1 MVICVTPPNTEFCGS
16 KINMKLEVCTDSI
29 GCIGVMDV
37 QCLTITCCWYDF
49 ICWIHRSLQRVE
61 DVRHLGGM
69 WSNHQR
75 GVACFGVRRGGFH
88 VRRCLIPNK
97 SWANLFIRET
107 LGWDWDRFLVFWEVP
122 QKTQGWWI
130 VTWVD
135 GLALILV
142 TIPRRYGSSF
152 YRIKFFSGKQI
163 EDFDSGGIKM
173 ITRWYLHFPF

>member
-1 MVICVTPPNTEFCGS
+1 MVICVTPPPLTEFCGS

-107 LGWDWDRFLVFWEVP
+107 LGWDWDRFLVFGELP
-122 QKTQGWWI
+122 QKTQKMTNCDLGGW
-130 VTWVD
+130 VGAYSCYHPLEGKDLLFTE
-135 GLALILV
+135 
-142 TIPRRYGSSF
+142 SSF
-152 YRIKFFSGKQI
+152 LVVKKLKTLIQGVLK
-163 EDFDSGGIKM
+163 
-173 ITRWYLHFPF
+173 